1 MFAANMLK
9 ISVWDIMFGFV
20 ICFYVCILLLVNC
33 DDLLSVKFL
42 FHDLLSAPIFQHIVW
57 SVITAH

>member
-9 ISVWDIMFGFV
+9 ISVWLMFGFV

-33 DDLLSVKFL
+33 VGLLPVQCIYFMSYFWRLCFATVSGVL
-42 FHDLLSAPIFQHIVW
+42 
-57 SVITAH
+57 

>member
-1 MFAANMLK
+1 
-9 ISVWDIMFGFV
+9 MFGFV

-42 FHDLLSAPIFQHIVW
+42 LHDLLSAPIFQHIVW